1 MVRYR
6 LTRAASDD
14 IMAIFVDGVE
24 RFGLLQADLYHAG
37 LAAAFE
43 RIAEYPFAVRLREE
57 IVPPVR
63 VRRFRAHLILYDLV
77 EDDRPLILRVRH
89 GREDW
94 QAREEGPDR

>member
-1 MVRYR
+1 MARYR

-14 IMAIFVDGVE
+14 IAAIFIDGIE
-24 RFGLLQADLYHAG
+24 RFGLVQADLYHAG
-37 LAAAFE
+37 LAAAFDL
-43 RIAEYPFAVRLREE
+43 IAEYPFAVRLREE

-63 VRRFRAHLILYDLV
+63 VRHYRGHLILYDLV
-77 EDDRPLILRVRH
+77 EDSRPLILRVRH

>member
-14 IMAIFVDGVE
+14 IMAIFVNGVE

-43 RIAEYPFAVRLREE
+43 RIAEYPFAVRLR
-57 IVPPVR
+57 
-63 VRRFRAHLILYDLV
+63 RFRAHLILYDLV
-77 EDDRPLILRVRH
+77 EENRPLILRVRH

>member
-1 MVRYR
+1 MARYR

-24 RFGLLQADLYHAG
+24 RFGLPQADLYHAG

-43 RIAEYPFAVRLREE
+43 RIAKYPFSARLREE
-57 IVPPVR
+57 IVPPMR

-77 EDDRPLILRVRH
+77 EENRPLILRVRH

-94 QAREEGPDR
+94 QTREEGTDR